1 MKYPLSF
8 SADQLFEV
16 QQGLELRIAFCEKK
30 LARVRSEKAKSEWDH
45 QLFCARRALAHVEEA
60 QSQVRF
66 VPFGA
71 APAG

>member
-1 MKYPLSF
+1 MKHTLSF

-30 LARVRSEKAKSEWDH
+30 LARVRSAKAKTEWDH
-45 QLFCARRALAHVEEA
+45 QLFCARRALAHVEDT
-60 QSQVRF
+60 QSQIRV